1 MYYQLFTFG
10 IEVMTCQTAAPFSH
24 HLSPIIGY
32 HHAPLSQKFGAPR
45 QPNLVAMSSVIEML
59 APYDTPAAFV
69 GLEDFSHI
77 WVSWQFH
84 HNYLYKDKLHKD
96 KQASSNDDNQK
107 EKVESA
113 FRPQVRPPRL
123 GGNQKIG
130 VFASRSMYRPSA
142 LGLSVVKLERIE
154 IVEGRVLLIISGADM
169 IDGTPIIDIKPYV
182 AYSDALPDAQSGFA
196 PTAPHL
202 LDVSITKLAYEQFGQ
217 IIANQSA
224 DNAEEEKAQNK
235 QYSVKTVIDKIQH
248 QLLKSDFDTI
258 KALIAQD
265 PRPAYRR
272 TEINT
277 SFVMRYKSV
286 DVIFQLVESG
296 ELQVTNIVIVE

>member
-1 MYYQLFTFG
+1 
-10 IEVMTCQTAAPFSH
+10 MTCQTSAAINYH
-24 HLSPIIGY
+24 ISPIIGY
-32 HHAPLSQKFGAPR
+32 HRAPLSQKFGAPR
-45 QPNLVAMSSVIEML
+45 QPNLVAMTSVIEML

-77 WVSWQFH
+77 WISWQFH
-84 HNYLYKDKLHKD
+84 HNYLDKDKLDKD
-96 KQASSNDDNQK
+96 KHSLNNKQQDKNDSN
-107 EKVESA
+107 

-154 IVEGRVLLIISGADM
+154 MVEGRVLLIISGADM

-196 PTAPHL
+196 PSAPHL
-202 LDVSITKLAYEQFGQ
+202 LDVTITESAYEQFGQ

-224 DNAEEEKAQNK
+224 DNAAEENAQNK
-235 QYSVKTVIDKIQH
+235 QSSVKAVIDKIQK
-248 QLLKSDFDTI
+248 QLVISDFDTI

-272 TEINT
+272 TET
-277 SFVMRYKSV
+277 ESSFVMRYKSV
-286 DVIFQLVESG
+286 DVSFQFLDSG
-296 ELQVTNIVIVE
+296 ELQIMNIVTV

>member
-1 MYYQLFTFG
+1 
-10 IEVMTCQTAAPFSH
+10 MTCQTTAPLSH
-24 HLSPIIGY
+24 HISSIIGY

-45 QPNLVAMSSVIEML
+45 QPNLVALTSVIEML

-84 HNYLYKDKLHKD
+84 HNYLYKDKLYKD
-96 KQASSNDDNQK
+96 KLYKDKPTSLDNHNQQ

-142 LGLSVVKLERIE
+142 LGLSVVKLECIE

-182 AYSDALPDAQSGFA
+182 AYSDALPGAQSGFA
-196 PTAPHL
+196 PSAPHL
-202 LDVSITKLAYEQFGQ
+202 LDVTVTELAYEQFIQ

-224 DNAEEEKAQNK
+224 DNTAVENAQNK
-235 QYSVKTVIDKIQH
+235 QSSVKAVIDKIQQ
-248 QLLKSDFDTI
+248 QLLRSDLDTI

-272 TEINT
+272 TET
-277 SFVMRYKSV
+277 HASFIMRYKSI
-286 DVIFQLVESG
+286 DVSFQLLESG
-296 ELQVTNIVIVE
+296 ELQITNIVIIELK

>member
-1 MYYQLFTFG
+1 
-10 IEVMTCQTAAPFSH
+10 MTCQTTAPLSH
-24 HLSPIIGY
+24 HISPIIGY
-32 HHAPLSQKFGAPR
+32 HRAPLSQKFGAPR
-45 QPNLVAMSSVIEML
+45 QPNLVALTSVIEML
-59 APYDTPAAFV
+59 APYDTPAAFI

-96 KQASSNDDNQK
+96 KQTGLDNHNQQ

-154 IVEGRVLLIISGADM
+154 MVEGRVLLIISGADM

-182 AYSDALPDAQSGFA
+182 AYSDALPEAKSGFA
-196 PTAPHL
+196 PSAPHL
-202 LDVSITKLAYEQFGQ
+202 LDVTITESAYEQFGQ

-224 DNAEEEKAQNK
+224 DNAAEENAQNK
-235 QYSVKTVIDKIQH
+235 HSSVKAVIDKTQK
-248 QLLKSDFDTI
+248 QLVISDFDTI

-272 TEINT
+272 TET
-277 SFVMRYKSV
+277 ESSFVMRYKSV
-286 DVIFQLVESG
+286 DVSFKLLESG
-296 ELQVTNIVIVE
+296 ELQIMNIVTV

>member
-1 MYYQLFTFG
+1 
-10 IEVMTCQTAAPFSH
+10 MTCQTTAPLSH
-24 HLSPIIGY
+24 HISPIIGY
-32 HHAPLSQKFGAPR
+32 HRAPLSQKFGAPR
-45 QPNLVAMSSVIEML
+45 QPNLVALTSVIEML

-196 PTAPHL
+196 PSAPHL
-202 LDVSITKLAYEQFGQ
+202 LDVTITEWAYEQFGQ

-224 DNAEEEKAQNK
+224 DNIVEANAQNK
-235 QYSVKTVIDKIQH
+235 QSSVKAVIDKTQK
-248 QLLKSDFDTI
+248 QLLRSDLDTI

-272 TEINT
+272 TEIHT

-286 DVIFQLVESG
+286 DISFQLLESG
-296 ELQVTNIVIVE
+296 ELQITNIVAV